1 MPRKV
6 LYKSQ
11 VNDERM
17 ATKYNEE
24 KEMAMKNFI
33 EVTDFDGGMNV
44 LVPIGKIT
52 GIVCDGD
59 GSVFIEMGT
68 DKNDTSSGILVTES
82 YDEIKAKL
90 KESEV

>member
-1 MPRKV
+1 
-6 LYKSQ
+6 
-11 VNDERM
+11 
-17 ATKYNEE
+17 
-24 KEMAMKNFI
+24 MKNFI
-33 EVTDFDGGMNV
+33 EVTNFDGKMNV

-52 GIVCDGD
+52 CIVCDCD

-68 DKNDTSSGILVTES
+68 NGNDSTSSGILVTES

>member
-1 MPRKV
+1 
-6 LYKSQ
+6 
-11 VNDERM
+11 
-17 ATKYNEE
+17 
-24 KEMAMKNFI
+24 MKNFI
-33 EVTDFDGGMNV
+33 EVMDINSGMKV
-44 LVPIGKIT
+44 LVPIGRIT

-68 DKNDTSSGILVTES
+68 DDNEISSGVLVAES